1 MSTITSAG
9 STEQSPWRPA
19 LPRAQAM
26 RLAAEEYRRV
36 ARVVEVFGPEQWRR
50 PTDCPAWNVR
60 ELVAHIVGMAAL
72 PSSPFESAR
81 QLKKAGVA
89 ASSSGG
95 AFIDALT
102 ALQVRERMG
111 STTDEL
117 VRELQKIGPKAVR
130 GRLLIPGVLRHRVM
144 NPAQY
149 VSGREEWWS
158 LGFLIDTVLTRDP
171 WMHRIDLGRATGQ
184 TLPPDAG
191 HDGVIVADVVREW
204 ATRHGQPYRLRLT
217 GDAGGSFSSGVP
229 ARDDAVPTL
238 ELDALEFCR
247 ILSGRK
253 DGVGLLSVQVA
264 F

>member
-1 MSTITSAG
+1 MSTMMNPG
-9 STEQSPWRPA
+9 STRRSPRRPA
-19 LPRAQAM
+19 LPRPQAM

-36 ARVVEVFGPEQWRR
+36 LRVVEALDPGQWQL

-60 ELVAHIVGMAAL
+60 ELISHIIGMAAL

-81 QLKKAGVA
+81 QLKKAGA
-89 ASSSGG
+89 AATSTGG

-102 ALQVRERMG
+102 ALQVEERMG
-111 STTDEL
+111 STADEL
-117 VRELQKIGPKAVR
+117 IRELRKVGPKAAR
-130 GRLLIPGVLRHRVM
+130 GRLMMPGLLRRRLM
-144 NPAQY
+144 KPAQQ
-149 VSGREEWWS
+149 VGDRQEWWS
-158 LGFLIDTVLTRDP
+158 LGFLVDTILTRDP

-184 TLPPDAG
+184 TVPPSAE

-204 ATRHGQPYRLRLT
+204 AARHGQPYRLRLT
-217 GDAGGSFSSGVP
+217 GGAGGSFSSGVP
-229 ARDDAVPTL
+229 AQDEAVPAL

-253 DGVGLLSVQVA
+253 DGEGLLSVQVA

>member
-1 MSTITSAG
+1 MSTIMRPG

-36 ARVVEVFGPEQWRR
+36 ARVAGDLEPDHWRL

-60 ELVAHIVGMAAL
+60 ELVSHIVGMAAL

-81 QLKKAGVA
+81 QLKKAGAA
-89 ASSSGG
+89 ASGVP
-95 AFIDALT
+95 FIDALT
-102 ALQVRERMG
+102 ALQVDERRG
-111 STTDEL
+111 STADEL
-117 VRELQKIGPKAVR
+117 VRELQKVGPKAVR
-130 GRLLIPGVLRHRVM
+130 GRFLIPGFLRHRLM
-144 NPAQY
+144 KPAQH
-149 VSGREEWWS
+149 VGGVQEWWS
-158 LGFLIDTVLTRDP
+158 LGFLVDTVLTRDP

-184 TLPPDAG
+184 ALPPDAG

-217 GDAGGSFSSGVP
+217 GAAGGSFSSGVP

-253 DGVGLLSVQVA
+253 DGAGLLSVQVA